1 MPWIII
7 GWVSGWRAAAGG
19 SVYPGTREAGS
30 NDRVTTSVE
39 KQPRWRV
46 VLHLRVL
53 GTVPGEYPEYPDPQR
68 GGFLTEAMKC
78 RARCLTHRYQQH
90 FRLNWSVTVT
100 LALHSPTHQTPLFD
114 PRRLQCAAVDT
125 LDINNADGSQGVMS
139 YSLIEQCGDFQMARR
154 EMWQRATFSQSM
166 TGRRLVALRPKAYYA
181 GGGGSS
187 SS

>member
-1 MPWIII
+1 
-7 GWVSGWRAAAGG
+7 
-19 SVYPGTREAGS
+19 
-30 NDRVTTSVE
+30 
-39 KQPRWRV
+39 
-46 VLHLRVL
+46 
-53 GTVPGEYPEYPDPQR
+53 
-68 GGFLTEAMKC
+68 MKC
-78 RARCLTHRYQQH
+78 RARFLTHRYQQD

-166 TGRRLVALRPKAYYA
+166 TGQTLGRRTVRQRVA
-181 GGGGSS
+181 GGCPRLELNACCHTKQPKRQESHPLPDVPQHLQQCHELRCMRGHLVLPQVAIQRTVSCRRPG
-187 SS
+187 